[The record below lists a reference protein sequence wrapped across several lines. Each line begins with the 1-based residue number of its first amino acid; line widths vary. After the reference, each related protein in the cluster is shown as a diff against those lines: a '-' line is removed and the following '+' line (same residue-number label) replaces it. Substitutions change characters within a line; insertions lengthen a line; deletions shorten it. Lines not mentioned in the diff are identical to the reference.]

1 MSKIPVSTFATRS
14 GYSRQ
19 TIYDQFK
26 CGGLLKDVKG
36 GIDLSHPVNFR
47 FLEDREIPM
56 AIMLGVEPPIQRAAT
71 ETAPRKPPVT
81 APPRPPTPPRK
92 SPRGQEKPQ
101 QDYVQV
107 SDEHIKVFENTDFE
121 NIDVRDLRTTDIANY
136 QKFEKFL
143 TDRMG
148 REIKRRGL
156 IERELVVKVMGRI
169 HTIDSNEFKSFGA
182 RLTPE
187 IASIAGLEDAEKI
200 LKIEQ
205 RIDDLVLESLQHIK
219 RTVDDFLAGLEP
231 EG

>member
-1 MSKIPVSTFATRS
+1 
-14 GYSRQ
+14 
-19 TIYDQFK
+19 
-26 CGGLLKDVKG
+26 
-36 GIDLSHPVNFR
+36 
-47 FLEDREIPM
+47 M
-56 AIMLGVEPPIQRAAT
+56 AVMLGVEPPIQRAAT
-71 ETAPRKPPVT
+71 ETTQRKPPVAAPPSSP
-81 APPRPPTPPRK
+81 APPRRPPR
-92 SPRGQEKPQ
+92 RQEKPQ
-101 QDYVQV
+101 PDYVQV
-107 SDEHIKVFENTDFE
+107 SDEHIKAFENMDFE
-121 NIDVRDLRTTDIANY
+121 DIDVRDLRTVDIANY

-219 RTVDDFLAGLEP
+219 RTIDDFLAGLEP
-231 EG
+231 E